1 MCRPE
6 ATPGSREW
14 DHRGDLAARALQQI
28 AAGYVDEHGVAG
40 LASGLHV
47 SERHL
52 NRVLMGE
59 VGAGAARLARSRRAQ
74 TARLLID
81 QTSLSLTDVA
91 FAAGF
96 ASVRQFND
104 VMREEFGVV
113 PSALRRTHPDDDRS
127 SNDGSLV
134 LRLRL
139 REPYA
144 GASLARWFAAHAV
157 PGTEQGADG
166 EFAQV
171 IRTAHGPSI
180 VRARPEHGH
189 LAVRLSLSSL
199 ADLSTTVAGLR
210 RTWDLDTDPAAV
222 DQALSADP
230 LLAPMVAQ
238 RPGLRVPGAFDG
250 FEVAVRTILGQQVSV
265 AAAKTFAAR
274 LVQRLG
280 EPLTNPVGELTH
292 AFPTPEAL
300 VEADLSDLG
309 FVRTRAEAVR
319 AVAAARAGGLR
330 LEPGV
335 DRDETRRRLLALPG
349 IGPWTADYIALRA
362 LADPDAWMPTDLIVR
377 RAVASRN
384 ADPERWRPWR
394 AYAALHLWTND
405 ALETA

>member
-1 MCRPE
+1 M
-6 ATPGSREW
+6 
-14 DHRGDLAARALQQI
+14 
-28 AAGYVDEHGVAG
+28 DEHGVAG

-52 NRVLMGE
+52 HRVLIAE

-81 QTSLSLTDVA
+81 QTSLPLTDVA

-113 PSALRRTHPDDDRS
+113 PSALRRARSDDDRS

-144 GASLARWFAAHAV
+144 GGSLTRWFAAHAV
-157 PGTEQGADG
+157 PGVEQPTDG

-171 IRTAHGPSI
+171 VRTAHGPSI
-180 VRARPEHGH
+180 VRARPEPGH
-189 LAVRLSLSSL
+189 LLVRLSLSSL

-210 RTWDLDTDPAAV
+210 RSWDLDTDPVAV
-222 DQALSADP
+222 DEALSADP
-230 LLAPMVAQ
+230 LLAPMVAR

-250 FEVAVRTILGQQVSV
+250 FEVAVRAILGQQVSV
-265 AAAKTFAAR
+265 AAAKTLAMR
-274 LVQRLG
+274 LVQRHG
-280 EPLTNPVGELTH
+280 EQLPSPVGALTH
-292 AFPTPEAL
+292 AFPTAPAL
-300 VEADLSDLG
+300 AEADLAELG
-309 FVRTRAEAVR
+309 MVRARGEAVR
-319 AVAAARAGGLR
+319 ALAAAMVGGLR

-335 DRDETRRRLLALPG
+335 DREETREQLLALPG

-377 RAVASRN
+377 RAVASRA
-384 ADPERWRPWR
+384 ADPDRWRPWR

-405 ALETA
+405 ALETS